1 MAIVSTTFDPSSAHP
16 TGSFQS
22 RILRS
27 DTPTSGA
34 VGFKAGSLS
43 GPHNFVTIVYGQL
56 PTKEDIYGAG
66 VTDSGLTLTNMKLN
80 FTLTTADTD
89 NEYYLIQSLKD
100 GTTTNYPYEENGV
113 PSYGSV
119 DVDVT
124 GDNAYIRWYNGD
136 DFDETTIVATGII
149 EAVPHAYF
157 RPYATG
163 AYTIDLQN
171 YFKSKSLKW
180 GDKFSFVIRKL
191 NVEDA
196 NEFIEVDTDTTTTND
211 YMNLLLY
218 YEDPE
223 PTMPVI
229 KLEADTDYRSSIVT
243 MTTKP
248 TDKDIV
254 EFATV
259 WKDGGTD
266 TFENRVGVNYS
277 ATNRVQF
284 TGGSQFAT
292 GIFKEVDGDIA
303 DGGSDATTFLAT
315 EGETD
320 NLVVWASDMSASGTN
335 ATVVNRTMSN
345 RVAHARMSCTG
356 SLTTGTAIGEE
367 LTLTVSGFSDVGN
380 SSAKAFK
387 KFGINW
393 DGDATPAN
401 DNINDYTIVTL
412 DAEATTATVKH
423 TFHKAATY
431 KVNICVI
438 DELGFRSNF
447 TQAASRIIAAS
458 NPVAVLRS
466 SRDTVVRAK
475 YGDEFSVVTLSA
487 SHSYPVGSDRMIFA
501 HRFQHNGTAPVTTYP
516 MNNDNSN
523 FNDAS
528 QTIKLKCNTASCAGT
543 TFKVFG
549 KISVTSAG
557 GDIADTHAT
566 FDHYEQAVV
575 DMSPS
580 DSADDGAS
588 AGFGSASSEYFKSV
602 DFIVCSVRDSA
613 DETAG
618 AVYSLLDADDNIIN
632 NKLRIA
638 KNTDAWGGYV
648 RRLNITCAF
657 HTANKTITNSGG
669 TFLTD
674 GFVPGDTIWVDGA
687 MEDVANNNFF
697 TIAAVTANV
706 ITVEE
711 STLVT
716 GDGSDGNVTIYKVN
730 GPTLPVASYS
740 DLTPTITLD
749 VRQAGAEPAASHSI
763 LDSTAVTQAL
773 RFVNEELDTLD
784 LDTQSDA
791 GHLAIQ
797 SAAIKRSGGIS
808 SLMALGNKSYPIG
821 TTRTKMGTPSVSL
834 TVRVLTQT
842 GYRQLWNLIEGSK
855 YEWVTIDSKK
865 VDSPSTAYKQLRMR
879 LVDGNINKDP
889 SLASQYIASLNF
901 VVIGELVS

>member
-27 DTPTSGA
+27 DTPTSGS
-34 VGFKAGSLS
+34 VGFKAGTVYTGS
-43 GPHNFVTIVYGQL
+43 GGDNYVTIVYGQL

-80 FTLTTADTD
+80 FNLTTADTD
-89 NEYYLIQSLKD
+89 TEYYFIQSIKD
-100 GTTTNYPYEENGV
+100 GETTNFPTEQNGV

-119 DVDVT
+119 DVDLDEDPDSFV
-124 GDNAYIRWYNGD
+124 RWYNGTN
-136 DFDETTIVATGII
+136 FAQTTIVATGII
-149 EAVPHAYF
+149 DTIHHAYF
-157 RPYATG
+157 RPHSTG

-171 YFKSKSLKW
+171 LFKSKSLKW
-180 GDKFSFVIRKL
+180 GDKFNFVIRKL
-191 NVEDA
+191 GVEDQ

-259 WKDGGTD
+259 WKDNGTD

-292 GIFKEVDGDIA
+292 GIFKEIDSDIA
-303 DGGSDATTFLAT
+303 DGFLDT

-320 NLVVWASDMSASGTN
+320 NIVVWASDMSASGT
-335 ATVVNRTMSN
+335 TTSVVNRTMSN

-356 SLTTGTAIGEE
+356 SLSAGTVIGEE
-367 LTLTVSGFSDVGN
+367 LTLTVSGFSDDGD
-380 SSAKAFK
+380 SAAASFK
-387 KFGINW
+387 KFGVNW

-401 DNINDYTIVTL
+401 DSIDDYTIITSTQ
-412 DAEATTATVKH
+412 AATTATVKH
-423 TFHKAATY
+423 TFHKAGTY

-438 DELGFRSNF
+438 DSKGFRSDF
-447 TQAASRIIAAS
+447 TLAESRAIAQA

-528 QTIKLKCNTASCAGT
+528 QTIKLKCNTGSCAGT

-575 DMSPS
+575 DMSPG
-580 DSADDGAS
+580 DAAEGFGGAS
-588 AGFGSASSEYFKSV
+588 DEYFKNV
-602 DFIVCSVRDSA
+602 DFIVCSIRDA
-613 DETAG
+613 QDETAG

-648 RRLNITCAF
+648 ARASITCAF
-657 HTANKTITNSGG
+657 HTGNKTITNTGA

-687 MEDVANNNFF
+687 IEDVANNNFF
-697 TIAAVTANV
+697 TVTAVTATV
-706 ITVEE
+706 ITVNE

-716 GDGSDGNVTIYKVN
+716 GDGSDASVTIYKVN

-749 VRQAGAEPAASHSI
+749 VRQAGAEPAATHN
-763 LDSTAVTQAL
+763 LNTSTAVTQAL

-797 SAAIKRSGGIS
+797 SAAIKRSGGIN

-855 YEWVTIDSKK
+855 YEWVTIDAKK

-879 LVDGNINKDP
+879 LIDGAINKDP